1 MRVSACMNFFPRLI
15 VKTKGT
21 EIAEKYIADNPR
33 LSYETLHD
41 MSDEV
46 IESILKMYLKDDIK
60 CHVSEFRHCI
70 QEHLYERFHKLEN
83 DIERLYEILY
93 DFKGDD
99 ESKKDHKRV
108 LQYLLELKLHWKNL
122 K

>member
-1 MRVSACMNFFPRLI
+1 MNFFSRSI
-15 VKTKGT
+15 VKNKGT
-21 EIAEKYIADNPR
+21 VIAEKYIADNPR
-33 LSYETLHD
+33 LSYKTLHD
-41 MSDEV
+41 MSDDN

-108 LQYLLELKLHWKNL
+108 LQYLLELKMHWKHL